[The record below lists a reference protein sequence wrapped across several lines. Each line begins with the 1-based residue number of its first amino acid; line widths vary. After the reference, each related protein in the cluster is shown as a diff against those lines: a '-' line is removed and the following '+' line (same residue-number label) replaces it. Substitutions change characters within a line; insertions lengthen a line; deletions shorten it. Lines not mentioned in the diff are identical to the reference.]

1 MNSCVQQSIILFML
15 FFASTTVVFP
25 MFFRFSSDDNT
36 IIIPLYYHKILYY
49 DGKIMVTYM
58 YFNRFIL
65 PPRTKKVKS
74 QSLRFAIA
82 RVFSQ

>member
-1 MNSCVQQSIILFML
+1 MNSCVHPSIKLFML
-15 FFASTTVVFP
+15 FFVSITVVFP

-36 IIIPLYYHKILYY
+36 IIILYY

>member
-36 IIIPLYYHKILYY
+36 IIIPLYN
-49 DGKIMVTYM
+49 
-58 YFNRFIL
+58 FNFV
-65 PPRTKKVKS
+65 P
-74 QSLRFAIA
+74 FAIPNNQKFVHSA
-82 RVFSQ
+82 EEKLKLKFN